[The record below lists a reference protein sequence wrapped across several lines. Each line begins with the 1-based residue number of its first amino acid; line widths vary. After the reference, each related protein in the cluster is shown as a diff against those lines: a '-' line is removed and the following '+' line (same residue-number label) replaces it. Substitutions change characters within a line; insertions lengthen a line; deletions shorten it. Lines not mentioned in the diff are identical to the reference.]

1 MSNLLP
7 SPLQQPHIKAFDTVA
22 EARMA
27 GLPLENILVYIV
39 DTAPESVLPF
49 LAEQFDILG
58 VKGYKYATTVAQ
70 KRAAIKNAIE
80 LHRFKGTPY
89 AIGRALQNVGLT
101 VSRIEE
107 GVGQRT
113 QYNSVYT
120 YNGSRTYGSLGHW
133 AYFRVYVDTA
143 NNGTVSATQFS
154 EAIEIIN
161 EFKNVRSHLY
171 DITVESGVSDT
182 VSPIDELT
190 FEVQHAI
197 SEGMGAFFNGAFQ
210 YNGAIQYTYI
220 SDDTNFTVL

>member
-1 MSNLLP
+1 MANLLP
-7 SPLQQPHIKAFDTVA
+7 DSLQQPHILAFDTVA

-39 DTAPESVLPF
+39 DTAPESVLPY

-70 KRAAIKNAIE
+70 KRAVIKNAIE

-113 QYNSVYT
+113 QYNGVHT

-133 AYFRVYVDTA
+133 AYFRVYVNTA
-143 NNGTVSATQFS
+143 QNGTVNAAQFS
-154 EAIEIIN
+154 EAVEIIN
-161 EFKNVRSHLY
+161 EFKNVRSRLY
-171 DITVESGVSDT
+171 DITVETDITDT
-182 VSPIDELT
+182 VPPTDELT
-190 FEVQHAI
+190 FEVQHRV
-197 SEGMGAFFNGAFQ
+197 SDGLGAFFNGAHQ
-210 YNGAIQYTYI
+210 YNGAIQYTFI
-220 SDDTNFTVL
+220 SDDTNFTV